1 MVVARVDLAPEF
13 TLGDFYDR
21 YGAGAVVM
29 FVQRS
34 PGTVEVANNSTKL
47 PTDGGT
53 LVALVHVPA
62 DVTASTVKVVDGEL

>member
-13 TLGDFYDR
+13 TLDDFYAR
-21 YGAGAVVM
+21 YGSDAVVM

-53 LVALVHVPA
+53 LIALVRVPA
-62 DVTASTVKVVDGEL
+62 DMTVSTVKVVDG